1 MVFAKDGVQAQVHFE
16 KVSCCPQF
24 SPCPDCGKR
33 GKRKQQLHRQVRS
46 IAYGKIVYL
55 DVTYAEYRA
64 TCDCCKTFRS
74 LPPGVELGCQYDNR
88 VRQAVLDRLIE
99 DGQSVQKLLVAL
111 RRDFRLDL
119 SEGFVYDCLHRETAR
134 LEMTEYR
141 RWALEQF
148 SGTLCVDELHLGRYT
163 LLLATDPLKDFPVA
177 FALVDTNDQDHL
189 RRFLNN
195 LKTWGFSPNIVVTD
209 GSNLY
214 PAVLAELW
222 PDARHQL
229 CIFHVMQDVSGHVLD
244 AIKRM
249 RREMARRGNRG
260 RKRRRG
266 RPKKNGPKKKGPKK
280 KGLTLKEKSHFIFK
294 HRYLIVK
301 RRENL
306 SEAEE
311 EILATML
318 GYLPA
323 LKTLRAC
330 MDKVFALFSADQTR
344 QQAGCRR
351 SALARNESFQ
361 AIPELAKVIKLLSP
375 EKFEKMMAFL
385 HSPAGKRVRTNNH
398 VERANR
404 KLRFFEKVRYKWRHR
419 RSIIRFLLMSL
430 TRWRG
435 EHPNGKTSQPTPNTT
450 INATNSPSQA
460 QLLSG

>member
-1 MVFAKDGVQAQVHFE
+1 MVFAKDGVQAHFQFE
-16 KVSCCPQF
+16 KVSCCPK
-24 SPCPDCGKR
+24 SWPCPDCGKR

-55 DVTYAEYRA
+55 DITYAEYRA

-74 LPPGVELGCQYDNR
+74 SPPCVELGCQYDNR
-88 VRQAVLDRLIE
+88 VRQAVLDRLIG
-99 DGQSVQKLLVAL
+99 DGLSVQKLLVAL
-111 RRDFRLDL
+111 KRDFRLDL
-119 SEGFVYDCLHRETAR
+119 SEGFVYDCLQRETAR
-134 LEMTEYR
+134 LEMSEYR
-141 RWALEQF
+141 RWALSQF

-177 FALVDTNDQDHL
+177 FALVETNDQDHM

-195 LKTWGFSPNIVVTD
+195 LKTWGFSPQIVITD

-229 CIFHVMQDVSGHVLD
+229 CIFHVMQDISGHVLD

-266 RPKKNGPKKKGPKK
+266 RPKKNSPKKKGW
-280 KGLTLKEKSHFIFK
+280 TLKEKSHFIFK
-294 HRYLIVK
+294 HRFLIVK

-306 SEAEE
+306 SETEE
-311 EILATML
+311 KTLATML
-318 GYLPA
+318 AYLPA
-323 LKTLRAC
+323 LKTLRAG
-330 MDKVFALFSADQTR
+330 MDKVFALLSADQTR

-351 SALARNESFQ
+351 SALANNESFQ

-385 HSPAGKRVRTNNH
+385 YSPAGKRVRTNNH

-404 KLRFFEKVRYKWRHR
+404 KLRFFEKVRYKWRRR
-419 RSIIRFLLMSL
+419 RSIIRFLLMSF
-430 TRWRG
+430 TRWHR
-435 EHPNGKTSQPTPNTT
+435 EHPNGRPPQPTPST
-450 INATNSPSQA
+450 IKQAKNSPKDA

>member
-1 MVFAKDGVQAQVHFE
+1 MDAVKNGLDAKIHYE

-24 SPCPDCGKR
+24 WPCPDCGKR
-33 GKRKQQLHRQVRS
+33 GKRKQQLHRQVQS

-74 LPPGVELGCQYDNR
+74 SPPGVELGCQYDNQ

-99 DGQSVQKLLVAL
+99 DGLSVQKLLVAL
-111 RRDFRLDL
+111 QRDFQLDL

-134 LEMTEYR
+134 LDMAEYR
-141 RWALEQF
+141 HWALEQF
-148 SGTLCVDELHLGRYT
+148 SGTLCVDELHLGHYT
-163 LLLATDPLKDFPVA
+163 LLLATDPLGDFPVA
-177 FALVDTNDQDHL
+177 FALVVANDQDHM
-189 RRFLNN
+189 RRFLKN
-195 LKTWGFSPNIVVTD
+195 LKTWGFSPEIVITD

-214 PAVLAELW
+214 PAVLAQLW

-249 RREMARRGNRG
+249 RRELARRGNRG

-266 RPKKNGPKKKGPKK
+266 RPKKNRNKK
-280 KGLTLKEKSHFIFK
+280 KGLTLKEKAHFIFK

-306 SEAEE
+306 NEE
-311 EILATML
+311 GQDTLAIML
-318 GYLPA
+318 AYLPA
-323 LKTLRAC
+323 LRTLRTF

-351 SALARNESFQ
+351 SALARSESIQ
-361 AIPELAKVIKLLSP
+361 AIPELAKVIKMLSR
-375 EKFEKMMAFL
+375 EKFEKMMSFL
-385 HSPAGKRVRTNNH
+385 HSPAGKQVRTNNH

-404 KLRFFEKVRYKWRHR
+404 KLRYFEKVRYKWRRR
-419 RSIIRFLLMSL
+419 RSIIRFLLLSL
-430 TRWRG
+430 TRWRR
-435 EHPNGKTSQPTPNTT
+435 EHPNGESSNHHENTT
-450 INATNSPSQA
+450 KQVNTSPNNVHQ
-460 QLLSG
+460 LSG

>member
-1 MVFAKDGVQAQVHFE
+1 MVGAKDGVKVEVCVE
-16 KVSCCPQF
+16 KVSCCPRF
-24 SPCPDCGKR
+24 WPCPDCGKR
-33 GKRKQQLHRQVRS
+33 GRRKQQLHRQVRS

-55 DVTYAEYRA
+55 DVSYAEYRA

-74 LPPGVELGCQYDNR
+74 SPPGVEHGCQYDNR

-99 DGQSVQKLLVAL
+99 DSLSVQKLLVAL
-111 RRDFRLDL
+111 KRDFRLDL

-134 LEMTEYR
+134 LEMAEYR
-141 RWALEQF
+141 RWAHEQF

-177 FALVDTNDQDHL
+177 FALVDANDQDHL

-195 LKTWGFSPNIVVTD
+195 LKTWGFSPKIVITD

-214 PAVLAELW
+214 PNVLAQLW
-222 PDARHQL
+222 PEARHQL

-249 RREMARRGNRG
+249 RREMARRGRRG

-266 RPKKNGPKKKGPKK
+266 RPKKNSSKKI
-280 KGLTLKEKSHFIFK
+280 GLTLKEKAHFIFK

-301 RRENL
+301 RPENL
-306 SEAEE
+306 SEREQE
-311 EILATML
+311 LLARML
-318 GYLPA
+318 VFLPA
-323 LKTLRAC
+323 LRTLRTF
-330 MDKVFALFSADQTR
+330 MDKVFALFSVDQTR

-351 SALARNESFQ
+351 SALARSEMFQ
-361 AIPELAKVIKLLSP
+361 AIPELVKVIKLLSP

-385 HSPAGKRVRTNNH
+385 HSPAAKRIRTNNH

-404 KLRFFEKVRYKWRHR
+404 KLRFFEKVRYKWRRR
-419 RSIIRFLLMSL
+419 RSIIRFLLMAL
-430 TRWRG
+430 TKWRN
-435 EHPNGKTSQPTPNTT
+435 ERSASETSQPTPNTT
-450 INATNSPSQA
+450 NTANTAPNHA
-460 QLLSG
+460 KLLSA